1 MKKAI
6 FCLVMLICAFNAE
19 AQFAPP
25 AGQTGTSAMHK
36 DSSAFITWATGCI
49 ITRGYRDVSDT
60 TLGYASAGDSSMA
73 IGIAGTG
80 GVVSLGDN
88 GTAILTF
95 LNPITNGA
103 GYDFAVFEN
112 GFSDTFLELAFVEV
126 SSDGI
131 NYFRFPATS
140 NTQDT
145 LQIGSFGAID
155 ATQINNFAGKYRANY
170 GTPFDLQE
178 LQSQTGLDVNNITH
192 VKLIDV
198 IGCIQD
204 IYATYD
210 SFGNKVNDPW
220 STAFASGGFD
230 LDGVGVIN
238 QLTDIFENTEMVS
251 NFLIYPNPA
260 FLNFNISYELK
271 KQSEIKLSVTDITGN
286 IAKLIK
292 EEKQGAGTYSLQINM
307 DKFDAGIYFIQLQQ
321 NDSVITQ
328 KIILSK

>member
-1 MKKAI
+1 M
-6 FCLVMLICAFNAE
+6 
-19 AQFAPP
+19 
-25 AGQTGTSAMHK
+25 
-36 DSSAFITWATGCI
+36 
-49 ITRGYRDVSDT
+49 SDT
-60 TLGYASAGDSSMA
+60 TFGYASAGDSSMA

-95 LNPITNGA
+95 LNPIKDGA

-145 LQIGSFGAID
+145 LQTGSFGATD
-155 ATQINNFAGKYRANY
+155 ATEINNFAGKYRANY
-170 GTPFDLQE
+170 GTPFDLFE
-178 LQSQTGLDVNNITH
+178 LQSISGLDINNVTH

-210 SFGNKVNDPW
+210 AFGNMVNDPW
-220 STAFASGGFD
+220 STPFGSSGFD
-230 LDGVGVIN
+230 LDAVGVIN
-238 QLTDIFENTEMVS
+238 QQTTEIAENDQFVSDLLIF
-251 NFLIYPNPA
+251 PNPVVSIV
-260 FLNFNISYELK
+260 NINYDLK
-271 KQSEIKLSVTDITGN
+271 KRSKIKLFVLDITGKIIQQTVPKEQSEGFHSLELDLN
-286 IAKLIK
+286 KLDP
-292 EEKQGAGTYSLQINM
+292 GV
-307 DKFDAGIYFIQLQQ
+307 YFIQIEQ
-321 NDSVITQ
+321 NDLMIIQ